1 MDASTQTHSA
11 APQGRRR
18 CVHEMHK
25 KILLFYLLFT
35 LVHDVVAEDF

>member
-11 APQGRRR
+11 APQGRR

-25 KILLFYLLFT
+25 KIFLFYLLFT